1 MTAIILEAALRG
13 LIFAAAV
20 GLGLTILRVRNVP
33 ARKAAWSLVLLA
45 SLAMPLV
52 MRAFPQRIGWTLPIH
67 FAPRLTTSAPVPAA
81 TLVRSIPA
89 RTEPRAARFIPT
101 TTIDLAPIANA
112 PTNSAPPI
120 AHRSIHWP
128 PVTQL
133 LIGLYLAVTAALLI
147 RLLYGL
153 AVAIRLWK
161 TALPVSPL
169 IAPDPHV
176 RTSSRIPS
184 PVTIGSGIVL
194 PAEYTQWD
202 MRKLRMVLAHERSHV
217 RQLDFYLQLLAGLYT
232 AFFWFSPLGWWLR
245 RTLSSL
251 GEAIGDRAGIDAAAS
266 RTGYAQIVLEFAA
279 MPHKSL
285 PGVAMARSG
294 NLTRRV
300 ESMLNEHLFRTSFA
314 EGRRRALASLLLIPA
329 ALIAVALTRVPSASA
344 QSAPPPPPPPATAP
358 APAAAPDPAAAPT
371 VAPADVPALPE
382 PAALAPPSPAGAP
395 VAPAIPPAP
404 AEGVG
409 EGIGEGQSSSTD
421 SSRTVTNGHSSNG
434 YSYHYDTNGDS
445 YAVVRGKDQNLTFSG
460 DWTPDRKNQIDQARR
475 MANGPFLWFTHDG
488 KSYIVTDP
496 AIIAHIEAMYAP
508 MELLGKQQ
516 EDLGRQQEALGKQ
529 QEALGRHQELDV
541 TVRLPDLSRELA
553 EVDAAAAS
561 AKVEQDHIDVKQLAD
576 IEAKIKLEEDQ
587 LITPEKMAELQE
599 RLAKIQEEWTPE
611 KIAALQE
618 KLANVQARLGELQG
632 QAGEKQGLLGEQMGK
647 LGEQQGK
654 LGEKQGLLGEQQGKL
669 AEDLDRQVHT
679 IIQQTLQD
687 GKAKPVQ

>member
-13 LIFAAAV
+13 LVFAAAV
-20 GLGLTILRVRNVP
+20 GLGLSALRVRNVP

-52 MRAFPQRIGWTLPIH
+52 MRAFPQRLGWTLPIR
-67 FAPRLTTSAPVPAA
+67 FAPRVATPVLAPAA
-81 TLVRSIPA
+81 ILVPSIPA
-89 RTEPRAARFIPT
+89 RTESRAASAVPT
-101 TTIDLAPIANA
+101 TFDLAPV
-112 PTNSAPPI
+112 TDEPI
-120 AHRSIHWP
+120 AAAPRSIHWP
-128 PVTQL
+128 PVTQM
-133 LIGLYLAVTAALLI
+133 LIGLYLAVTIALLI

-153 AVAIRLWK
+153 AVAIRLWT

-176 RTSSRIPS
+176 RVSSKIPS

-245 RTLSSL
+245 RILSSL

-329 ALIAVALTRVPSASA
+329 ALIAVSLTRVPSASA
-344 QSAPPPPPPPATAP
+344 QSAPPPPPPATAP
-358 APAAAPDPAAAPT
+358 SAPSAPDPAAAPT
-371 VAPADVPALPE
+371 VAPADAPE
-382 PAALAPPSPAGAP
+382 PPAPATPEAPTVAP

-404 AEGVG
+404 ADGVGVG
-409 EGIGEGQSSSTD
+409 EGTGEGQSSSTD
-421 SSRTVTNGHSSNG
+421 STRTVTNGHSSNG

-445 YAVVRGKDQNLTFSG
+445 YAVVRGSDQNLTFSG

-475 MANGPFLWFTHDG
+475 MTNGPFLWFTHDG

-496 AIIAHIEAMYAP
+496 AIVARIESMYAP

-516 EDLGRQQEALGKQ
+516 EELGRQQEALGKK
-529 QEALGRHQELDV
+529 QEALGHRQEFDV
-541 TVRLPDLSRELA
+541 TVRLPDLSKELA
-553 EVDAAAAS
+553 ELDAAAAS
-561 AKVEQDHIDVKQLAD
+561 ARVEQDHIDVKQLAD
-576 IEAKIKLEEDQ
+576 IEAKIKLEQDQ
-587 LITPEKMAELQE
+587 LLTPEKMAELQE

-618 KLANVQARLGELQG
+618 KVANLQERLGDLQG

-647 LGEQQGK
+647 LGEEQGK
-654 LGEKQGLLGEQQGKL
+654 LGEKQGVLGEQQGKL
-669 AEDLDRQVHT
+669 AEDLDRQVHS
-679 IIQQTLQD
+679 IIQQTLQS
-687 GKAKPVQ
+687 GTAKPVQ